1 MFTTGGRPHGRP
13 ADLHNRWRIA
23 WTTDDSMWSMPWSL
37 RPSQAREKSVNDEKL
52 EVNANSGLI
61 DATVTTAARNVVQP
75 RGSQS
80 RLYSYLT

>member
-13 ADLHNRWRIA
+13 TGLHNRWQTA
-23 WTTDDSMWSMPWSL
+23 WTTDDNMWSMPWSL
-37 RPSQAREKSVNDEKL
+37 RPSQAREKSVNDDKL
-52 EVNANSGLI
+52 KVNANSGLI